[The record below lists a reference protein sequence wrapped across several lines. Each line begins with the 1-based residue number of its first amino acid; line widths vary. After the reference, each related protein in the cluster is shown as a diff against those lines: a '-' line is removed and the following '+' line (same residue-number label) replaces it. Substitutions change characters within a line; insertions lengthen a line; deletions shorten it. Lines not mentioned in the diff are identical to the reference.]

1 MMDSFSGRAARHR
14 LHRQPLPPAAEGLI
28 VPEGVGQVNGAYRAI
43 DNVTGGII
51 VAP

>member
-1 MMDSFSGRAARHR
+1 MR
-14 LHRQPLPPAAEGLI
+14 LERIMLVTAGDHKH
-28 VPEGVGQVNGAYRAI
+28 AYRAI

>member
-1 MMDSFSGRAARHR
+1 MCARNVHR
-14 LHRQPLPPAAEGLI
+14 RSVRRPFQAVKA
-28 VPEGVGQVNGAYRAI
+28 AYRAI